1 MKFNIRCLRLT
12 SGEQPAATPLHLSAM
27 WLDLRQLI
35 AVPAQLLCPPPLP
48 HTCRPQIQVNFDSI
62 IGVPI
67 CSEAGDRRLSGLR
80 FSHVI
85 SRKLF

>member
-1 MKFNIRCLRLT
+1 
-12 SGEQPAATPLHLSAM
+12 M

-85 SRKLF
+85 SRKLFDRRPAPVEIAVQASLWWLA